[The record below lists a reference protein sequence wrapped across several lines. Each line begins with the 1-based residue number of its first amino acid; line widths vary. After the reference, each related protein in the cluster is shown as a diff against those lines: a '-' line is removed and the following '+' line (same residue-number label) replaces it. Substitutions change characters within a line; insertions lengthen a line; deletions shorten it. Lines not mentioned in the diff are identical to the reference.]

1 MTVLDIG
8 NSTCAD
14 GNGPLNLTVT
24 NSRMADQDSRQAS
37 SPIRKTTN
45 PGFVRDKVLA
55 LARQEGEAEIRAR
68 LLQGLERVAS
78 GPLDPAQVEGLT
90 WIREVLQQLHL
101 LPLHT
106 PSTNG
111 SDDESYEPR
120 ALIEQTLS
128 EHLPRLKSRVLE
140 LAWSVQHDVPAV
152 LPGSSAPLRRL
163 IHCLLAL
170 CEAYARD
177 GEVVL
182 LITVSRLEDERTAL
196 RVELQVNALEV
207 AVQSLERQLKPLI
220 QAGAPLPRKLDPE
233 PVELFQ
239 LLKRLRTS
247 GGGLELNGLREG
259 GFGLRLLFPCTFF
272 DEGLPLPPRRLFL
285 PGQARAL
292 FIGRDSMGN
301 ALLRMMLGE
310 WGLRVDFTSAP
321 SYGHQLV
328 RMAQQARLPYV
339 CILLD
344 LRLPEFQ
351 FMVWREQLLKI
362 QPSLITMPLFALH
375 GSSTHQSELRSMAQI
390 LWPQDALLR
399 PDELFR
405 KLQALPGVVHSEQN
419 LAPVGQNRPQ
429 EDRLGH
435 ILVVEDNEVSSRLL
449 VKMLEKLGYGV
460 TSTVFGL
467 EALQRVRTEKLDAVM
482 LDLQLPDLDGFEVAR
497 AIFAMRRGGSP
508 LPIIMMSATTSEE
521 ERQQCLAM
529 GARELLSKPLRLE
542 TVRQTLRMY
551 ISPEGGRGGMEL
563 LDKSAQL
570 QPTGGSGPVSEELVP
585 LFLDQLSNHHRAL
598 LEAFG
603 AGDLVRLVRVAHA
616 TRSTCLY
623 LNAQGLAEICDQ
635 LRVQGQNNDMLE
647 AGRSLARLT
656 QELDGLRLSLQ
667 EEP

>member
-1 MTVLDIG
+1 
-8 NSTCAD
+8 
-14 GNGPLNLTVT
+14 
-24 NSRMADQDSRQAS
+24 MADQDSRQS
-37 SPIRKTTN
+37 SPTPRKAAN

-55 LARQEGEAEIRAR
+55 LARQEGEAEVRAR
-68 LLQGLERVAS
+68 LLQGLDRLTA
-78 GPLDPAQVEGLT
+78 GPLDPAQQEGLS

-101 LPLHT
+101 LPLHSS
-106 PSTNG
+106 PSSG

-120 ALIEQTLS
+120 LLMEKILQ
-128 EHLPRLKSRVLE
+128 EHLPRLRARTLE
-140 LAWSVQHDVPAV
+140 LAWSVQHDVPTV
-152 LPGSSAPLRRL
+152 LPGGSAPLRRL

-207 AVQSLERQLKPLI
+207 SVQSLERQLKPLI

-239 LLKRLRTS
+239 LLKRLRSS

-259 GFGLRLLFPCTFF
+259 GFGLRLHFPCHFF

-351 FMVWREQLLKI
+351 FSGWREQLLRI
-362 QPSLITMPLFALH
+362 QPSLITIPLFALH
-375 GSSTHQSELRSMAQI
+375 AGNEHHAELRGVAQS
-390 LWPQDALLR
+390 LWPRDALLR
-399 PDELFR
+399 PDELFL
-405 KLQALPGVVHSEQN
+405 KLQALPGVVSPEQG
-419 LAPVGQNRPQ
+419 GQPSGPARLQ
-429 EDRLGH
+429 EERLGH

-449 VKMLEKLGYGV
+449 VKMLEKLGYSV

-497 AIFAMRRGGSP
+497 AIFSMRRGGP
-508 LPIIMMSATTSEE
+508 ALPIIMMSATTSEA
-521 ERQQCLAM
+521 ERQQCLEL

-542 TVRQTLRMY
+542 TVRQTLRQHVGT
-551 ISPEGGRGGMEL
+551 EGGRAGGEVL
-563 LDKSAQL
+563 EKSAQL
-570 QPTGGSGPVSEELVP
+570 QPTGGAGPVSEELVP

-623 LNAQGLAEICDQ
+623 LNAQSLADICDQ
-635 LRVQGQNNDMLE
+635 LRVQGQNNDIGE

-667 EEP
+667 EET